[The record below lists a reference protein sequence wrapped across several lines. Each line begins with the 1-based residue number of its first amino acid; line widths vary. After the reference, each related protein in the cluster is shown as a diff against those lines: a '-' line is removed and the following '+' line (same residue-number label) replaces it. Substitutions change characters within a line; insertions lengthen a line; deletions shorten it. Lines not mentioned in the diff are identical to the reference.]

1 MQENLLEQ
9 ISFAF
14 THPPLLFGGKALE
27 RHRLRKGND
36 IDWILSAA
44 DFQTMHQTFPEG
56 YFTNAYG
63 DEGIR
68 WGQHEFYRSCFGN
81 TYPLVIAQA
90 QQCHQYLVASP
101 LVLLY
106 LKIATVMHEMNN
118 QKAWR
123 DIRLLTKHLCSR
135 FDDPD
140 EDLANSAL
148 DQPSSEKKGEQA

>member
-9 ISFAF
+9 IAFMF

-27 RHRLRKGND
+27 RYRLRKGND
-36 IDWILSAA
+36 TDWILSAA
-44 DFQTMHQTFPEG
+44 DFQAMHQTFPES

-68 WGQHEFYRSCFGN
+68 LGQHEFYRSCFGY
-81 TYPLVIAQA
+81 TYDLLIAQA

-106 LKIATVMHEMNN
+106 LKIATALHETNN
-118 QKAWR
+118 QKAWQ
-123 DIRLLTKHLCSR
+123 DIRLLTRYLCSR
-135 FDDPD
+135 FDGLNEGP
-140 EDLANSAL
+140 ANSIL
-148 DQPSSEKKGEQA
+148 GQP